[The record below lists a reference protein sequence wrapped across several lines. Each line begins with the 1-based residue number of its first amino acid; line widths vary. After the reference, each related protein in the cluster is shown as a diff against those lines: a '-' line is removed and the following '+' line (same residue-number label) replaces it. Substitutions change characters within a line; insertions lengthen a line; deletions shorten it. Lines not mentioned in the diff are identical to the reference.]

1 MAANKEAIAIVLD
14 VGPSMNNA
22 PPGEET
28 PLQTAVDAIKMII
41 QRKMFSESKDEVS
54 LVLFGTPDT
63 DNPLADGDSYENVT
77 ISRPLGVVDF
87 DFLQQVQND
96 ITPSNTSADFVDALV
111 VALDHLVNATQ
122 GKKGFAMKRL
132 ILLSDLGGEFG
143 DDQIE
148 GIISGIKNSGTELN
162 VIGPDINLDG
172 DEDDDDSQRPGPS
185 GAANGHQKARTPQ
198 QKAGEGMLKRILEE
212 VEGECYSFS
221 EALPA
226 LSHFQMRQVRPT
238 PWKVQ
243 LEITS
248 NIRIPVCSY
257 IKIKDFKVKSFKKV
271 YAKDEDAEIDNL
283 RTYHKNDEE
292 ETEVDKE
299 DIVEGHRY
307 GTTLVPMSEDDKL
320 NMKYKA
326 EKCLKALGFTDAQNI
341 KRHHFMGD
349 NTHYVVADK
358 DDETAVVALSA
369 LINAL
374 YETNMAVVVR
384 KVYSAA
390 TAPKLGCLL
399 PHIKSSY
406 ECLIYVELP
415 FREDIRQYTFGSLP
429 LKQDTEANKKY
440 RPTDAQLDAIND
452 LINETD
458 LSQAVEDEDGEK
470 TEALKPKLIF
480 NPYFQRLYQ
489 CLQHRALEPHEPLP
503 ELSPMIANSLNP
515 PQEVSAK
522 CEAQCEKLKNLFKLE
537 KVKKED
543 RKTGENMFKQKEED
557 EPSAKKIKMDDDLG
571 GGLADITKAEVTE
584 VGTVTPVDDFI
595 SLINQKDAD
604 KFEEASGQMQNRVE
618 QLVTDSFGPQ
628 FYGKALDC
636 LKALRQQ
643 SIKKSEPTLYNNFMK
658 KFKDFLIEKGRRDFW
673 EMIVDDKQALITKTE
688 SEDSSVSLGE
698 AKDFIAEKVEA
709 VKAESQPPAAG
720 DDAEDLLDQI

>member
-14 VGPSMNNA
+14 IGPSMNNA

-28 PLQTAVDAIKMII
+28 PLQTAVDAIKMIL

-54 LVLFGTPDT
+54 LVLFGTPTT
-63 DNPLADGDSYENVT
+63 DNPLADGESYEN
-77 ISRPLGVVDF
+77 ISIVRPLGVVDF

-96 ITPSNTSADFVDALV
+96 ITPSNMSADFIDALV
-111 VALDHLVNATQ
+111 VAMDHLVNATQ
-122 GKKGFAMKRL
+122 GKKGFGSKRL

-143 DDQIE
+143 KDQIDT
-148 GIISGIKNSGTELN
+148 IIAGIKNSGTELN
-162 VIGPDINLDG
+162 VIGPDIDD
-172 DEDDDDSQRPGPS
+172 DEDDDSEKPGPS
-185 GAANGHQKARTPQ
+185 GAANGHQKAKTRQ
-198 QKAGEGMLKRILEE
+198 QREGEAMLRRILEE
-212 VEGECYSFS
+212 VEGECYNFS

-226 LSHFQMRQVRPT
+226 LSYFQMRQVRPT

-243 LEITS
+243 LEVTS
-248 NIRIPVCSY
+248 DVKIPVCSY

-271 YAKDEDAEIDNL
+271 YAKDEDAAIDTL

-292 ETEVDKE
+292 ETEVEKE

-326 EKCLKALGFTDAQNI
+326 EKCLKTLGFTKAENI

-358 DDETAVVALSA
+358 DDEAAVVALSA
-369 LINAL
+369 VINAL
-374 YETNMAVVVR
+374 YETNMAMIVR

-390 TAPKLGCLL
+390 TAPKLGCLM

-415 FREDIRQYTFGSLP
+415 FMEDIRQYTFGSLP
-429 LKQDTEANKKY
+429 LKGETQANKKY
-440 RPTDAQLDAIND
+440 KPTDAQLEAINE

-458 LSQAVEDEDGEK
+458 LSQAAEDEDGEK

-503 ELSPMIANSLNP
+503 ELSPLIANSLKP
-515 PQEVSAK
+515 PQEVVTR
-522 CEAQCEKLKNLFKLE
+522 CEAQCDKIKELFKLE
-537 KVKKED
+537 VVKKKED
-543 RKTGENMFKQKEED
+543 KTGENMFKQKEEE
-557 EPSAKKIKMDDDLG
+557 EPSSKKIKLDDDLG
-571 GGLADITKAEVTE
+571 GGLAGMTKADVTE

-595 SLINQKDAD
+595 TLINQRDAD
-604 KFEEASGQMQNRVE
+604 RFEEASKQMQQRVE

-628 FYGKALDC
+628 FYGKASDC
-636 LKALRQQ
+636 LKALREQ
-643 SIKKSEPTLYNNFMK
+643 SVKKSEPTLYNNFMK

-673 EMIVDDKQALITKTE
+673 ELIVDEKLGLITKTE
-688 SEDSSVSLGE
+688 SEDSRVTLEE
-698 AKDFIAEKVEA
+698 AKAFTTEEEEKKEASQAPAE
-709 VKAESQPPAAG
+709 G

>member
-14 VGPSMNNA
+14 IGPSMNNA

-28 PLQTAVDAIKMII
+28 PLQTAVDAIKMIL

-54 LVLFGTPDT
+54 LVLFGTPTT
-63 DNPLADGDSYENVT
+63 DNPLADGESYEN
-77 ISRPLGVVDF
+77 ISIVRPLGVVDF

-96 ITPSNTSADFVDALV
+96 ITPSNMSADFIDALV
-111 VALDHLVNATQ
+111 VAMDHLVNATQ
-122 GKKGFAMKRL
+122 GKKGFGSKRL

-143 DDQIE
+143 KDQIDT
-148 GIISGIKNSGTELN
+148 IIAGIKNSGTELN
-162 VIGPDINLDG
+162 VIGPDIDD
-172 DEDDDDSQRPGPS
+172 DEDDDSEKPGPS
-185 GAANGHQKARTPQ
+185 GAANGHQKAKTRQ
-198 QKAGEGMLKRILEE
+198 QREGEAMLRRILEE
-212 VEGECYSFS
+212 VEGECYNFS

-226 LSHFQMRQVRPT
+226 LSYFQMRQVRPT

-243 LEITS
+243 LEVTS
-248 NIRIPVCSY
+248 DVKIPVCSY

-271 YAKDEDAEIDNL
+271 YAKDEDAAIDTL

-292 ETEVDKE
+292 ETEVEKE

-326 EKCLKALGFTDAQNI
+326 EKCLKTLGFTKAENI

-358 DDETAVVALSA
+358 DDEAAVVALSA

-374 YETNMAVVVR
+374 YETNMAMIVR

-390 TAPKLGCLL
+390 TAPKLGCLM

-415 FREDIRQYTFGSLP
+415 FMEDIRQYTFGSLP
-429 LKQDTEANKKY
+429 LKVETQANKKY
-440 RPTDAQLDAIND
+440 KPTDAQLEAINE

-458 LSQAVEDEDGEK
+458 LSQAAEDEDGEK

-503 ELSPMIANSLNP
+503 ELSPLIANSLKP
-515 PQEVSAK
+515 PQEVVTR
-522 CEAQCEKLKNLFKLE
+522 CEAQCDKIKELFKLE
-537 KVKKED
+537 VVKKKED
-543 RKTGENMFKQKEED
+543 KTGENMFKQKEEE
-557 EPSAKKIKMDDDLG
+557 EPSSKKVKLDDDLG
-571 GGLADITKAEVTE
+571 GGLAGMTKADVTE

-595 SLINQKDAD
+595 TLINQRDAD
-604 KFEEASGQMQNRVE
+604 RFEEASKQMQQRVE

-628 FYGKALDC
+628 FYGKASDC
-636 LKALRQQ
+636 LKALREQ

-673 EMIVDDKQALITKTE
+673 ELIVDEKLGLITKTE
-688 SEDSSVSLGE
+688 SEDSRVTLEE
-698 AKDFIAEKVEA
+698 AKAFTTEEEKKKEASQAPAE
-709 VKAESQPPAAG
+709 G

>member
-14 VGPSMNNA
+14 IGPSMNNA

-28 PLQTAVDAIKMII
+28 PLQTAVDAIKMIL

-54 LVLFGTPDT
+54 LVLFGTPTT
-63 DNPLADGDSYENVT
+63 DNPLADGESYEN
-77 ISRPLGVVDF
+77 ISIVRPLGVVDF

-96 ITPSNTSADFVDALV
+96 ITPSNMSADFIDALV
-111 VALDHLVNATQ
+111 VAMDHLVNATQ
-122 GKKGFAMKRL
+122 GKKGFGSKRL

-143 DDQIE
+143 KDQIDT
-148 GIISGIKNSGTELN
+148 IIAGIKNSGTELN
-162 VIGPDINLDG
+162 VIGPDIDD
-172 DEDDDDSQRPGPS
+172 DEDDDSEKPGPS
-185 GAANGHQKARTPQ
+185 GAANGHQKAKTRQ
-198 QKAGEGMLKRILEE
+198 QREGEAMLRRILEE
-212 VEGECYSFS
+212 VEGECYNFS

-226 LSHFQMRQVRPT
+226 LSYFQMRQVRPT

-243 LEITS
+243 LEVTS
-248 NIRIPVCSY
+248 DVKIPVCSY

-271 YAKDEDAEIDNL
+271 YAKDEDAAIDTL

-292 ETEVDKE
+292 ETEVEKE

-326 EKCLKALGFTDAQNI
+326 EKCLKTLGFTKAENI

-358 DDETAVVALSA
+358 DDEAAVVALSA

-374 YETNMAVVVR
+374 YETNMAIIVR

-390 TAPKLGCLL
+390 TAPKLGCLM

-415 FREDIRQYTFGSLP
+415 FMEDIRQYTFGSLP
-429 LKQDTEANKKY
+429 LKEETQANKKY
-440 RPTDAQLDAIND
+440 KPTDAQLDAINE

-458 LSQAVEDEDGEK
+458 LSQAAEDEDGEK

-503 ELSPMIANSLNP
+503 ELSPLVANSLKP
-515 PQEVSAK
+515 PQEIVTR
-522 CEAQCEKLKNLFKLE
+522 CEAQCDKIKELFKLE
-537 KVKKED
+537 VVKKKED
-543 RKTGENMFKQKEED
+543 KTGENMFKQKEDE
-557 EPSAKKIKMDDDLG
+557 EPSSKKIKLDDDLG
-571 GGLADITKAEVTE
+571 GGLAGMTKADVTE

-595 SLINQKDAD
+595 TLINQRDAD
-604 KFEEASGQMQNRVE
+604 RFEEASKQMQKRVE

-628 FYGKALDC
+628 FYGKASDC
-636 LKALRQQ
+636 LKALREQ

-673 EMIVDDKQALITKTE
+673 EMIVDEKQGLITKAE
-688 SEDSSVSLGE
+688 SEDSGVTLEE
-698 AKDFIAEKVEA
+698 AKAFTTEEEEK
-709 VKAESQPPAAG
+709 KMESQPPAEG

>member
-28 PLQTAVDAIKMII
+28 PLQTAIDAIKMII
-41 QRKMFSESKDEVS
+41 QRKMFSESKDEVC
-54 LVLFGTPDT
+54 LVLFGTPDS

-77 ISRPLGVVDF
+77 ISRPLAVVDF

-96 ITPSNTSADFVDALV
+96 ITPSNISADFVDALV

-122 GKKGFAMKRL
+122 GKKGFAGKRL

-143 DDQIE
+143 DDQIQ

-162 VIGPDINLDG
+162 VIGPDIG
-172 DEDDDDSQRPGPS
+172 DDDEDDSQRPGPS
-185 GAANGHQKARTPQ
+185 GASNGHQKAKTPQ
-198 QKAGEGMLKRILEE
+198 QRAGERMLQRILEE

-226 LSHFQMRQVRPT
+226 LSNFQMRQVRPT

-248 NIRIPVCSY
+248 SIHIPVCSY
-257 IKIKDFKVKSFKKV
+257 IKIKDYKVKSFKKV
-271 YAKDEDAEIDNL
+271 YAKDEDAEIGTL

-292 ETEVDKE
+292 ETEVEKE

-326 EKCLKALGFTDAQNI
+326 EKCLKALGFTKAENI
-341 KRHHFMGD
+341 KRQHFMGD

-374 YETNMAVVVR
+374 YETNMAIIVR

-415 FREDIRQYTFGSLP
+415 FMEDIRQYTFGSLP
-429 LKQDTEANKKY
+429 VKEETQANKKY
-440 RPTDAQLDAIND
+440 KPTDAQLDAINE

-470 TEALKPKLIF
+470 TDALKPKLIF
-480 NPYFQRLYQ
+480 NPYYQRLYQ
-489 CLQHRALEPHEPLP
+489 CLQHRALQPHDPLP
-503 ELSPMIANSLNP
+503 ELSPLIANSLNP
-515 PQEVSAK
+515 PQEVSAR
-522 CEAQCEKLKNLFKLE
+522 CEAQCDKIKDLFKLE
-537 KVKKED
+537 QVKKEEK
-543 RKTGENMFKQKEED
+543 KTGENMFKQKEDE
-557 EPSAKKIKMDDDLG
+557 EPSVKKMKMDDDLG
-571 GGLADITKAEVTE
+571 GGLADLTKAEVTE

-595 SLINQKDAD
+595 ALINQKNAD
-604 KFEEASGQMQNRVE
+604 RFEEASRQMQKRVE

-636 LKALRQQ
+636 LKALREQ
-643 SIKKSEPTLYNNFMK
+643 SIKKSGPTLYNNFIK
-658 KFKDFLIEKGRRDFW
+658 SFKDFLIEKGRRDFW
-673 EMIVDDKQALITKTE
+673 EMLVDEKQALITKVE
-688 SEDSSVSLGE
+688 SEESSVTLEESKEFL
-698 AKDFIAEKVEA
+698 AEKEEK
-709 VKAESQPPAAG
+709 VKVESQPAAAG

>member
-1 MAANKEAIAIVLD
+1 MKEAIAIVLD
-14 VGPSMNNA
+14 IGPSMNNA

-28 PLQTAVDAIKMII
+28 PMQTAVDAIKMIL

-54 LVLFGTPDT
+54 LVLFGTPGT
-63 DNPLADGDSYENVT
+63 DNPLSDDESYEN
-77 ISRPLGVVDF
+77 ISIARPLGLVDF

-96 ITPSNTSADFVDALV
+96 ITPSNISADFIDALV
-111 VALDHLVNATQ
+111 VAMDHLVNATQ
-122 GKKGFAMKRL
+122 GKKGFGFKRL

-143 DDQIE
+143 DDQIDT
-148 GIISGIKNSGTELN
+148 IIAGIKNSGTELN
-162 VIGPDINLDG
+162 VIGPDIDDG
-172 DEDDDDSQRPGPS
+172 DDDDDDDSQKPGPS
-185 GAANGHQKARTPQ
+185 GAANGHQKGKTAQ
-198 QKAGEGMLKRILEE
+198 QRNGEAMLKRILQE
-212 VEGECYSFS
+212 VDGECYNFS

-226 LSHFQMRQVRPT
+226 LSYFQMRQVRPT

-248 NIRIPVCSY
+248 EVRIPVCSY

-271 YAKDEDAEIDNL
+271 YAKDEDADIDTL

-292 ETEVDKE
+292 ETEVEKE

-326 EKCLKALGFTDAQNI
+326 EKCLKALGFTKMENV

-358 DDETAVVALSA
+358 DDEAASVALSS

-374 YETNMAVVVR
+374 YETNMAIIVR

-390 TAPKLGCLL
+390 TAPKLGCLM

-415 FREDIRQYTFGSLP
+415 FTEDIRQYTFGSLP
-429 LKQDTEANKKY
+429 LKEETQANKKY
-440 RPTDAQLDAIND
+440 KPTDAQLDAINE
-452 LINETD
+452 LINQSD
-458 LSQAVEDEDGEK
+458 LSQVTEDEDGEK
-470 TEALKPKLIF
+470 IEALKPKLIF
-480 NPYFQRLYQ
+480 HPYFQRLYQ
-489 CLQHRALEPHEPLP
+489 CLQHRAFEPHDPLP
-503 ELSPMIANSLNP
+503 ELSPLIANSLKP
-515 PQEVSAK
+515 PQEVSAR
-522 CEAQCEKLKNLFKLE
+522 CEVQCEKIKELFKLE
-537 KVKKED
+537 VVKKKD
-543 RKTGENMFKQKEED
+543 DKKTGENMFKQKEDE
-557 EPSAKKIKMDDDLG
+557 EPSSKKIKLDDDLG
-571 GGLADITKAEVTE
+571 GGLADMTKADVTE

-595 SLINQKDAD
+595 ALINQRDAD
-604 KFEEASGQMQNRVE
+604 RFEEASKQMQKRVE

-636 LKALRQQ
+636 LKTLREQ
-643 SIKKSEPTLYNNFMK
+643 SVKKSEPMLYNTYMK
-658 KFKDFLIEKGRRDFW
+658 KLKEFLIEKGRRDFW
-673 EMIVDDKQALITKTE
+673 EMLVDEKQGLISKME
-688 SEDSSVSLGE
+688 SEDSTVTQEE
-698 AKDFIAEKVEA
+698 AKAFVTEEEEEEKEESKQSAE
-709 VKAESQPPAAG
+709 G